1 MKPLKPHLFKAVL
14 NWIVENDWTPYI
26 LVRPSKEV
34 ICPSSA
40 IVDGNIT
47 LNLSSN
53 SIRAFIIDEDS
64 IEFNTKFAGKDEI
77 IYIPLTNVL
86 AIYSK
91 ETMLGMAFEEDEPEE
106 PIVKK
111 PHLRVVH

>member
-26 LVRPSKEV
+26 LVRPRKEV
-34 ICPSSA
+34 ICPTSA
-40 IVDGNIT
+40 IVDGNIV
-47 LNLSSN
+47 LNISAN
-53 SIRAFIIDEDS
+53 SIRAFIMDEES

-77 IYIPLTNVL
+77 ICIPMANIL

-91 ETMLGMAFEEDEPEE
+91 ETALGMAFEEDEPEE
-106 PIVKK
+106 PVKQK
-111 PHLRVVH
+111 PNLRVVH